1 MVLDVAAFFEIAPFV
16 VTVVTS
22 RGKVDKSWRT
32 PKLSELLQVLC
43 AKDWLQSL

>member
-1 MVLDVAAFFEIAPFV
+1 MVLDVAAFSEIAPFV

-32 PKLSELLQVLC
+32 SKNIGAVGSVC
-43 AKDWLQSL
+43 DV